1 MFNSIFVH
9 RSRDFY
15 EEVRITAMRHLLTF
29 VRFDP
34 VHPVRVDALKYLG
47 WGCGDY
53 AAAVRLES
61 IRAIQELVQVCICFS
76 LLQIVSAHTF
86 IQQKARGIFYDL
98 VTNFDVLSQLSSTEP
113 RGVALSGD
121 LRAALRD
128 LKSVV

>member
-1 MFNSIFVH
+1 MHEIHVIFFLIFSSFKDLEAQWELTEKVFNSIFVH

-61 IRAIQELVQVCICFS
+61 IRAIQELVQVYNFIK
-76 LLQIVSAHTF
+76 LL
-86 IQQKARGIFYDL
+86 
-98 VTNFDVLSQLSSTEP
+98 
-113 RGVALSGD
+113 
-121 LRAALRD
+121 
-128 LKSVV
+128 

>member
-1 MFNSIFVH
+1 VH

-61 IRAIQELVQVCICFS
+61 IRAIQELVQV
-76 LLQIVSAHTF
+76 
-86 IQQKARGIFYDL
+86 
-98 VTNFDVLSQLSSTEP
+98 
-113 RGVALSGD
+113 
-121 LRAALRD
+121 
-128 LKSVV
+128 VVVCHEKLYSY